1 MHWADFAAQKLAER
15 GSDHVIATG
24 ITPSGHIHVGNMREA
39 LTGDMLRRACS
50 DAGLNAELIY
60 IADNADPLRKVY
72 SFLDESYSQY
82 IGHPLANIPSPD
94 EKGRPEGDLSYAQY
108 HLEPFLAALDETGVK
123 VRVVD
128 NHQSYLEGKYSEYA
142 KKVCDSKEIIRE
154 IVERVSGR
162 ELAEDWFPY
171 NPMDSQGSM
180 DGVKVTSYEWPY
192 VNWVDSHGIE
202 GRSDLRVGE
211 GKLPWRIE
219 WPAKWDWNKVT
230 CEPFGK
236 DHSAAGGSFDTGKEI
251 CRIFGNEAPMSLPYE
266 WISLKGKGAMSSST
280 GVVLTARE
288 LLDIVPP
295 SIMRY
300 LVAKN
305 KPKKAIEFDAGEGL
319 IDLADEFERGQNNLG
334 ETDTENMNKRQRV
347 AFETHLGA
355 MRLSQ
360 INEKSDLVSS
370 SGGVSF
376 RHLSMLA
383 QIKNADS
390 AVWESLSRTHGIDSG
405 SPNPVLIDRLKRMR
419 NWILGEQFPASARIS
434 LREEIEPD
442 WAKDSEP
449 ETGAFL
455 NRLFE
460 SSGQIDFTETG
471 IASWVREAIASS
483 AIDNNNAYSTLYRLF
498 LDADEGP
505 RLASLL
511 SAMDQIEV
519 FSILEKA
526 IEMLG

>member
-1 MHWADFAAQKLAER
+1 MHWADFAAQRLAER
-15 GSDHVIATG
+15 GNDHVIATG

-72 SFLDESYSQY
+72 SFLDDSYSQY
-82 IGHPLANIPSPD
+82 IGHPLANIPAPD
-94 EKGRPEGDLSYAQY
+94 EKGRPEGDISYAQY

-128 NHQSYLEGKYSEYA
+128 NHQAYLEGRYAEYA
-142 KKVCDSKEIIRE
+142 KKVCDSKEILRE
-154 IVERVSGR
+154 IMERVSGR
-162 ELAEDWFPY
+162 EFPDDWFPY
-171 NPMDSQGSM
+171 NPIDSQGSM
-180 DGVKVTSYEWPY
+180 DGVKITSYEWPY
-192 VNWVDSHGIE
+192 LNWVDSHGVE
-202 GRSDLRVGE
+202 GRSDLRIGD

-219 WPAKWDWNKVT
+219 WPAKWGWNEVT

-295 SIMRY
+295 SIMRF
-300 LVAKN
+300 LIAKN
-305 KPKKAIEFDAGEGL
+305 KPKKAIEFDTGEGL
-319 IDLADEFERGQNNLG
+319 IDLADEFERGQKSLG
-334 ETDTENMNKRQRV
+334 DIDTGGMNKRQRV
-347 AFETHLGA
+347 AFETQLGA
-355 MRLSQ
+355 IRLSQ
-360 INEKSDLVSS
+360 INENTDPAYSM
-370 SGGVSF
+370 GGVSF

-383 QIKNADS
+383 QIKNDDA
-390 AVWESLSRTHGIDSG
+390 AVWESLSRTHGIDPS
-405 SPNPVLIDRLKRMR
+405 SPNPVLTDRLRRMR
-419 NWILGEQFPASARIS
+419 NWISGEQFPVSARIS
-434 LREEIEPD
+434 LRSDVGPR
-442 WAKDSEP
+442 WAEGLAP
-449 ETGAFL
+449 GTGTFL
-455 NRLFE
+455 NQLFE
-460 SSGQIDFTETG
+460 NSGRIDFNEAG
-471 IASWVREAIASS
+471 ISAWVREAITSS
-483 AIDNNNAYSTLYRLF
+483 AIDHKSAYSILYRLF
-498 LDADEGP
+498 LGADDGP

-511 SAMDQIEV
+511 SALDPTEV

-526 IEMLG
+526 IEMLD